1 MPIGMAYVAE
11 LFEPHERGK
20 ALGVWGTGIMLGP
33 ALGPTLGGYL
43 TDYFS
48 WRAIFSVN
56 VPFGILTFA
65 AGFLLMKSDWKTI
78 RKRIPFDFWGYV
90 FLSLAVITGLLA
102 LSQGQEKGWDSTYI
116 YTCMACVVIGI
127 TMFISIETA
136 SRNPLLDLSLFRS
149 TNYSV
154 SMVLAVFRAVGLF
167 GGIFLL
173 PIFLENLVGY
183 TTIQTGLWMMP
194 GAVALAI
201 CMPLSGK
208 LADRYSPR
216 WLVLFGTAITG
227 MSMLMYGYL
236 DPLSGAGMIIGP
248 QIIRGAGLAFMMAPL
263 LTAAINSIPK
273 AQTAV
278 ASGFLNIAQ
287 QIGGSFGIAILNT
300 YVTSSIQTHA
310 VRIGEMIGTSTPEF
324 SRLVHYS
331 AYSALRQP
339 HGQMFSGQSNTLLV
353 SPFSS
358 IMNHASVM
366 GFNNGFVL
374 GGLIVLAGIP
384 LCLLLKPSEHH
395 NKRHLR
401 T

>member
-1 MPIGMAYVAE
+1 
-11 LFEPHERGK
+11 
-20 ALGVWGTGIMLGP
+20 
-33 ALGPTLGGYL
+33 
-43 TDYFS
+43 
-48 WRAIFSVN
+48 
-56 VPFGILTFA
+56 
-65 AGFLLMKSDWKTI
+65 
-78 RKRIPFDFWGYV
+78 
-90 FLSLAVITGLLA
+90 
-102 LSQGQEKGWDSTYI
+102 
-116 YTCMACVVIGI
+116 
-127 TMFISIETA
+127 
-136 SRNPLLDLSLFRS
+136 
-149 TNYSV
+149 
-154 SMVLAVFRAVGLF
+154 
-167 GGIFLL
+167 
-173 PIFLENLVGY
+173 
-183 TTIQTGLWMMP
+183 
-194 GAVALAI
+194 
-201 CMPLSGK
+201 
-208 LADRYSPR
+208 
-216 WLVLFGTAITG
+216 
-227 MSMLMYGYL
+227 
-236 DPLSGAGMIIGP
+236 
-248 QIIRGAGLAFMMAPL
+248 MMAPL